1 MSRDGTRGRRTAAMT
16 AMVTAAL
23 VVSCAKPAPLP
34 RSITVGAS
42 LPLSGTDAA
51 IGAAVRRGY
60 ARAFAEANAA
70 GGVAVRGGTARVR
83 VGLEVR
89 DDTGDPAEVEA
100 KLRDLVRA
108 GCQVLLATASDV
120 RAATQAALADQLAL
134 PYVVN
139 LEDAPGLPGARQ
151 KWVFAVQA
159 LGDREARAYQTAR
172 ALLRALERA
181 ERFDGAGIRRA
192 LTRSAS
198 SASSENV
205 ARR

>member
-1 MSRDGTRGRRTAAMT
+1 MSSRGARSRRVAI
-16 AMVTAAL
+16 VTAVLAAL
-23 VVSCAKPAPLP
+23 AVSCAAPP
-34 RSITVGAS
+34 PVPSSIAIGAS
-42 LPLSGTDAA
+42 LPLSGADAA
-51 IGAAVRRGY
+51 VGAAIRRGY

-70 GGVAVRGGTARVR
+70 GGVPVRQGTARVR

-89 DDTGDPAEVEA
+89 DDAGDPAMVED

-120 RAATQAALADQLAL
+120 RSAAQAALADQLAR

-139 LEDAPGLPGARQ
+139 AEDAPGLPGTRQ
-151 KWVFAVQA
+151 KWVFMVRAT
-159 LGDREARAYQTAR
+159 GDREARAYQTAR
-172 ALLRALERA
+172 ALLHALERA

-198 SASSENV
+198 FEVSEHV